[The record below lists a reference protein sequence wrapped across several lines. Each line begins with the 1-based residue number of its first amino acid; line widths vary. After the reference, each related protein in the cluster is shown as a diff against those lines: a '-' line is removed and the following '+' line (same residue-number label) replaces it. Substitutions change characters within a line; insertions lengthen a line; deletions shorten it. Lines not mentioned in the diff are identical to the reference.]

1 MKKRMT
7 CLVFAALFLIA
18 APLAAQEEKTQGS
31 DKGTQEIQAVTTPAS
46 AGDAAEKTDE
56 QKTDAQSGIPDEA
69 SLFGGETVSDN
80 KNVIKDTV
88 SSVIEKERV
97 SFSGSLASRNSY
109 TMTRDWM
116 GGDNHGFKNVFS
128 AWFDANFNLDIRLYS
143 GVKAYASASLEYYP
157 TETTVISSTFK
168 TYQENDVEY
177 PLEEIFIDINAR
189 KHAYFRIGKQFLKW
203 GVGYLWNPTDV
214 INIERKNILD
224 PYQVREGVYGLK
236 MTVPVGTRFNFYA
249 FLNFNDAKDVDRIG
263 VSGKAEVLIG
273 NTEMALSASWRRDSH
288 PVIGYEITSRL
299 FTIDLHGEVSA
310 SPGTNGKV
318 LDGMTV
324 KENPEGWT
332 TMICAGL
339 GRGFDVLNVHDRI
352 RLDFEFFYNHSGYT
366 EKIFNNDVRMAYFI
380 QSGCY
385 APNYYGRFYTGL
397 FMTVSQL
404 GTSELSASV
413 NWIFNIE
420 DQSSVIMALL
430 TWTPLYNLE
439 LSFGLNGFPGPDNAE
454 YTFWNGALQ
463 TQINVRVVF

>member
-1 MKKRMT
+1 M
-7 CLVFAALFLIA
+7 
-18 APLAAQEEKTQGS
+18 
-31 DKGTQEIQAVTTPAS
+31 TTPAS
-46 AGDAAEKTDE
+46 TGDPAAAEKTDE

-236 MTVPVGTRFNFYA
+236 PTVPGGTRFNFYA

-310 SPGTNGKV
+310 SPGQTEGPRRH
-318 LDGMTV
+318 DR

-332 TMICAGL
+332 TMVCAGL
-339 GRGFDVLNVHDRI
+339 GRGLTCSNVHDRI

-366 EKIFNNDVRMAYFI
+366 ERYSTTMSGWPISFSRDVVPQLLRE
-380 QSGCY
+380 
-385 APNYYGRFYTGL
+385 FYTGL

-404 GTSELSASV
+404 GTSGLSASV

-420 DQSSVIMALL
+420 DHSSVIMAML